1 MVAQRKLLASA
12 VMSALASLSSTTIAQ
27 EQTLPAVT
35 VQAAPFSGDETAQIL
50 APARVLSGNELR
62 DKIDTTLGG
71 TLEREPGVSA
81 SSFGAGASRP
91 VIRGLEG
98 PRVKILQNGM
108 AVSDVSSLSNDHAV
122 ATEASSARQ
131 IEILRGPA
139 ALLYGSGAIG
149 GLVNVVNDRI
159 PTELAPKAYG
169 EAEARFGTVDKARE
183 LSFSADRAVGSI
195 GLHIDGHARNTDD
208 YRIPGFSALN
218 DPASASDRLPSSF
231 TRSRG
236 IGVGASHIA
245 RWGHLGASV
254 DVRDDRYGIPT
265 EERSFI
271 DLSQTRFDI
280 DALIKQPAGGLES
293 FRFKL
298 GATDYKHTEKLED
311 GTPATDFHNDAI
323 ETRWEARHAP
333 LAGWRGVFGLQTDN
347 SKFSALSAE
356 TGRPDTVPTTKS
368 RSFAGFIVEEKDFG
382 PLRASAGLRLESV
395 KRRPDA
401 PDLPQRSFDLSS
413 YSIGGLWTFAPGYG
427 FGTTLSIA
435 QRAPTTEELYSNGPH
450 EATLTFDVGDPGL
463 RKETSRNIELTLQKT
478 EGLVRWKANVFH
490 NRFRDFVYGRSDGT
504 LLDEEGNAD
513 PAGEF
518 RQRFWSQAGAT
529 IRGAEL
535 EASYNLRGEGWSLR
549 GFADTSRG
557 RLDDAS
563 NLPLQPATRVG
574 LDVGYRQGAWRGGVS
589 ALHAKRQDRL
599 AAFEAVDIP
608 SYTRLDASLSY
619 TQRLNGTE
627 VTWFALFRNLLD
639 DEIRLSTSALREF
652 APQAGRNLIV
662 GVRGRF

>member
-1 MVAQRKLLASA
+1 MVVQRNLLASA

-27 EQTLPAVT
+27 EQVLPAVT
-35 VQAAPFSGDETAQIL
+35 VKAAPFSGDETAQIL
-50 APARVLSGNELR
+50 APARILSGNELR
-62 DKIDTTLGG
+62 DKVGTTLGG

-91 VIRGLEG
+91 IIRGLEG

-108 AVSDVSSLSNDHAV
+108 AVSDVSSLSTDHAV

-159 PTELAPKAYG
+159 PTELAPQAYG
-169 EAEARFGTVDKARE
+169 EAEMRFGSVDKARE
-183 LSFSADRAVGSI
+183 MSFSADRAVGSI
-195 GLHIDGHARNTDD
+195 GLHIDGHARNTDN
-208 YRIPGFSALN
+208 YRIPGFAVL
-218 DPASASDRLPSSF
+218 DAPDSASGRLPSSF

-236 IGVGASHIA
+236 IGVGGSHVA
-245 RWGHLGASV
+245 RWGHVGASV
-254 DVRDDRYGIPT
+254 DVREDRYGIPT
-265 EERSFI
+265 EERAFI

-280 DALIKQPAGGLES
+280 DALIKQPLSGLES

-298 GATDYKHTEKLED
+298 GASDYKHTEKLED

-323 ETRWEARHAP
+323 ESRWEATHAP

-347 SKFSALSAE
+347 NKFSAISAE
-356 TGRPDTVPTTKS
+356 TGRPDTVPITKS
-368 RSFAGFIVEEKDFG
+368 RSLAAFIVEEREFG
-382 PLRASAGLRLESV
+382 PVRASAGLRLESV

-413 YSIGGLWTFAPGYG
+413 YSVGGLWTFAPGYG

-450 EATLTFDVGDPGL
+450 EATLTFDVGDPAL
-463 RKETSRNIELTLQKT
+463 RKETSRNIELSLQKT
-478 EGLVRWKANVFH
+478 EGLVRWKANVFR
-490 NRFRDFVYGRSDGT
+490 NRFRDFIYGRSDGT
-504 LLDEEGNAD
+504 LLDEEGIAD
-513 PAGEF
+513 PDGEF
-518 RQRFWSQAGAT
+518 RQRFWSQSGAT

-557 RLDDAS
+557 RLDGAG

-574 LDVGYRQGAWRGGVS
+574 MDLGYKQGAWRSVIS

-599 AAFEAVDIP
+599 AAFETVAIP

-619 TQRLNGTE
+619 TQQLNGRE

-639 DEIRLSTSALREF
+639 EEIRLSTSALREF
-652 APQAGRNLIV
+652 APQAGRNLVV

>member
-1 MVAQRKLLASA
+1 MVAQRNLLASA
-12 VMSALASLSSTTIAQ
+12 VMSALASFSSTVIAQ

-35 VQAAPFSGDETAQIL
+35 VKAAPFSGDETAQIL

-62 DKIDTTLGG
+62 DKINTTLGG

-108 AVSDVSSLSNDHAV
+108 AVSDVSSLSSDHAV
-122 ATEASSARQ
+122 ATESSSARQ

-159 PTELAPKAYG
+159 PTELAPQAYG
-169 EAEARFGTVDKARE
+169 EAEMRFGSVDKARE
-183 LSFSADRAVGSI
+183 MSFSADRAVGSI
-195 GLHIDGHARNTDD
+195 GLHIDGHARNTDN
-208 YRIPGFSALN
+208 YRIPGFAVLD
-218 DPASASDRLPSSF
+218 DPDSASGRLPSSF

-236 IGVGASHIA
+236 VGIGASHIA
-245 RWGHLGASV
+245 RWGHVGASV

-265 EERSFI
+265 EERAFI

-280 DALIKQPAGGLES
+280 DALIKQPLSGLES

-298 GATDYKHTEKLED
+298 GASDYKHTEKLED
-311 GTPATDFHNDAI
+311 GTPATDFNNDAI
-323 ETRWEARHAP
+323 ESRWEATHAP

-347 SKFSALSAE
+347 NKFSAISAE

-368 RSFAGFIVEEKDFG
+368 RSLAAFIVEERDFG
-382 PLRASAGLRLESV
+382 PVRASAGLRLESV

-401 PDLPQRSFDLSS
+401 PDLSQRSFDLSS
-413 YSIGGLWTFAPGYG
+413 YSLGGLWTFAPGYG

-450 EATLTFDVGDPGL
+450 EATLTFDVGDPAL
-463 RKETSRNIELTLQKT
+463 RKETSRNIELSLQKT
-478 EGLVRWKANVFH
+478 EGLVRWKANVFR
-490 NRFRDFVYGRSDGT
+490 NRFRDFIYGRSDGT
-504 LLDEEGNAD
+504 LLDEEGIAD

-557 RLDDAS
+557 RLDGAG
-563 NLPLQPATRVG
+563 NLPLQPATRAG
-574 LDVGYRQGAWRGGVS
+574 LDVGYKQGAWRGGIS

-599 AAFEAVDIP
+599 AAFETVAIP

-639 DEIRLSTSALREF
+639 EEIRLSTSALREF